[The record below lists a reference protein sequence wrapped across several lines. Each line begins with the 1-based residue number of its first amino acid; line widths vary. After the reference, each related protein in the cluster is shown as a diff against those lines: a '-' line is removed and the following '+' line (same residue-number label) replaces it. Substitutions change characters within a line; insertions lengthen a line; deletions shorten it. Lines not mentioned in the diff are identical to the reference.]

1 MPLFDLF
8 TARGE
13 VPGFLLSARQD
24 ISAALAEIGSCPPSR
39 IRADLLAVFAGEPAA
54 PWVRELAAGCPR
66 ARAALLA
73 ALNAA
78 YRTLVDARWREI
90 ESAVQSDLAQRGHVL
105 LRMGLA
111 EVLSTL
117 PGTVRHRDQIL
128 EVDSPVERLLTVE
141 GGLRFA
147 PSLLMTHPVVL
158 PAAPGDVPTV
168 VYPAAPAP
176 VRSSKTSQDVL
187 SVVLGASR
195 AEVLRAS
202 VQPRGTTELAQY
214 AGVSLSSASEHAT
227 ALRNAGLIMTA
238 RAGRKVR
245 HTATALG
252 MSLVAAC
259 EPVANRPVAASSGSV
274 ELVATLPDPM
284 RRVAAGRA
292 R

>member
-1 MPLFDLF
+1 M
-8 TARGE
+8 A
-13 VPGFLLSARQD
+13 
-24 ISAALAEIGSCPPSR
+24 AALAEVGSTPPSR
-39 IRADLLAVFAGEPAA
+39 IRADLLAVFAGEPASQ
-54 PWVRELAAGCPR
+54 WVRELASGCPR
-66 ARAALLA
+66 ARAGLLA

-78 YRTLVDARWREI
+78 YRTLVEARWREI

-111 EVLSTL
+111 EVLATL

-147 PSLLMTHPVVL
+147 PSLLMTHPLVL
-158 PAAPGDVPTV
+158 AAPPGEVPTV

-259 EPVANRPVAASSGSV
+259 DPAQDRQVASGSV
-274 ELVATLPDPM
+274 ELLATMPDPV
-284 RRVAAGRA
+284 RRVPATGRT